1 MTKNIL
7 FSNKMLVL
15 LQTYTKKG
23 ETHTYPLAFP
33 PFWAYSMSCFEAIL
47 FRHSGFPG
55 TASVL
60 LGTLS
65 LPFWGQPDP
74 GRFIRRRKAGI
85 FPPAYASLGQMAQNP
100 SASGGLCP
108 LDKGRTRVLYRL
120 FSFPC
125 MGQKNPGHPLRA
137 FTRKRP
143 FTPAA
148 AAPAGRA
155 GALAA
160 KWRCDPLPRRPA
172 LSPGRLPAVKAP
184 WCDTTARSRGRA
196 SPRRP

>member
-15 LQTYTKKG
+15 LRKYTKKG
-23 ETHTYPLAFP
+23 ETHTLPLAFP
-33 PFWAYSMSCFEAIL
+33 PFWAYSMSCFETIL

-55 TASVL
+55 TASTPWAL
-60 LGTLS
+60 CPSPFGGSRTRAALYGGEKPDLS
-65 LPFWGQPDP
+65 PRLRP
-74 GRFIRRRKAGI
+74 R
-85 FPPAYASLGQMAQNP
+85 GQMTQNP
-100 SASGGLCP
+100 LASGGLCP

-120 FSFPC
+120 FSSPC
-125 MGQKNPGHPLRA
+125 MGQKNPGHSLRR
-137 FTRKRP
+137 FRRKRP

-160 KWRCDPLPRRPA
+160 KWRCDPPPRRPA
-172 LSPGRLPAVKAP
+172 L
-184 WCDTTARSRGRA
+184 
-196 SPRRP
+196 

>member
-1 MTKNIL
+1 MKNIL

-15 LQTYTKKG
+15 LQKYTKKG
-23 ETHTYPLAFP
+23 ETHTLPLAFP
-33 PFWAYSMSCFEAIL
+33 PFWAYSMSCFETIL

-74 GRFIRRRKAGI
+74 GRIIRRRKARP
-85 FPPAYASLGQMAQNP
+85 FPPPACPSGKMTQNLRLPVGYARSIRGKHVSSIACSLP
-100 SASGGLCP
+100 
-108 LDKGRTRVLYRL
+108 
-120 FSFPC
+120 PC

-160 KWRCDPLPRRPA
+160 KWRCDPPPRRPA
-172 LSPGRLPAVKAP
+172 L
-184 WCDTTARSRGRA
+184 
-196 SPRRP
+196 

>member
-15 LQTYTKKG
+15 LQKYTKKG

-33 PFWAYSMSCFEAIL
+33 PFWAYPMSCFETIL

-55 TASVL
+55 TANAPPGHLVPPL
-60 LGTLS
+60 LGAA
-65 LPFWGQPDP
+65 GP
-74 GRFIRRRKAGI
+74 GPHYAAAKSQA
-85 FPPAYASLGQMAQNP
+85 FPPACMPLGKMTQNLRLPVGYARSIRGERVSSIACSLP
-100 SASGGLCP
+100 
-108 LDKGRTRVLYRL
+108 
-120 FSFPC
+120 PC
-125 MGQKNPGHPLRA
+125 MGQKNPGHPLRR
-137 FTRKRP
+137 FRRKRP
-143 FTPAA
+143 FIPAA

-172 LSPGRLPAVKAP
+172 L
-184 WCDTTARSRGRA
+184 
-196 SPRRP
+196 

>member
-23 ETHTYPLAFP
+23 ETHTLPLAFP
-33 PFWAYSMSCFEAIL
+33 PFWAYSMSCFETIL
-47 FRHSGFPG
+47 FRHAGFPG
-55 TASVL
+55 LYAPGAL
-60 LGTLS
+60 CLS
-65 LPFWGQPDP
+65 LWRTAKP
-74 GRFIRRRKAGI
+74 GPHYTAAKSQT
-85 FPPAYASLGQMAQNP
+85 FPPACMPPGPNNSKP

-120 FSFPC
+120 FSSPC
-125 MGQKNPGHPLRA
+125 MGQKKPGHPLRR
-137 FTRKRP
+137 FRRKRP

-160 KWRCDPLPRRPA
+160 KWRCDPPPRRPA
-172 LSPGRLPAVKAP
+172 L
-184 WCDTTARSRGRA
+184 
-196 SPRRP
+196 

>member
-33 PFWAYSMSCFEAIL
+33 PFWAYSMSCFETIL
-47 FRHSGFPG
+47 FRHAGFPG
-55 TASVL
+55 AANVL
-60 LGTLS
+60 LGALS
-65 LPFWGQPDP
+65 VPFGGSQTQTALCGNEKPGPIFFPCLHAAGHFVHPFRGQPN
-74 GRFIRRRKAGI
+74 AGH
-85 FPPAYASLGQMAQNP
+85 S
-100 SASGGLCP
+100 
-108 LDKGRTRVLYRL
+108 
-120 FSFPC
+120 
-125 MGQKNPGHPLRA
+125 LRA

-160 KWRCDPLPRRPA
+160 KWRCDPPPRRPA
-172 LSPGRLPAVKAP
+172 L
-184 WCDTTARSRGRA
+184 
-196 SPRRP
+196 

>member
-1 MTKNIL
+1 MTKKVL

-15 LQTYTKKG
+15 LQKYTKKG

-33 PFWAYSMSCFEAIL
+33 PFWAYPMSCFETIL

-55 TASVL
+55 TANAPPGHLVPP
-60 LGTLS
+60 LS
-65 LPFWGQPDP
+65 GSDKRRPLYAEAKSQTFPLACMPP
-74 GRFIRRRKAGI
+74 GPNDSK
-85 FPPAYASLGQMAQNP
+85 P

-120 FSFPC
+120 FSSPPC
-125 MGQKNPGHPLRA
+125 MGQKNPGHPLRR
-137 FTRKRP
+137 FRRKHP
-143 FTPAA
+143 FIPAA

-160 KWRCDPLPRRPA
+160 KWRCDPPPRRPA
-172 LSPGRLPAVKAP
+172 L
-184 WCDTTARSRGRA
+184 
-196 SPRRP
+196 

>member
-1 MTKNIL
+1 MTKKVL

-15 LQTYTKKG
+15 LQKYTKKG

-33 PFWAYSMSCFEAIL
+33 PFGAYPMSCFETIL
-47 FRHSGFPG
+47 FRHAGFPG
-55 TASVL
+55 AANMP

-74 GRFIRRRKAGI
+74 GRIIRRRKARP
-85 FPPAYASLGQMAQNP
+85 FPPPAPPGKMTQNP
-100 SASGGLCP
+100 LASGGLCP

-120 FSFPC
+120 FSSPC
-125 MGQKNPGHPLRA
+125 MGQKNPGHSLRR
-137 FTRKRP
+137 FRRKRP

-160 KWRCDPLPRRPA
+160 KWRCDPPPRRPA
-172 LSPGRLPAVKAP
+172 L
-184 WCDTTARSRGRA
+184 
-196 SPRRP
+196 

>member
-23 ETHTYPLAFP
+23 ETHTLPLAFP
-33 PFWAYSMSCFEAIL
+33 PFWAYSMSCFETIL

-65 LPFWGQPDP
+65 LPFRGQPDP
-74 GRFIRRRKAGI
+74 GRIIRRRKARP
-85 FPPAYASLGQMAQNP
+85 FPLPAPPGPNNSKP

-125 MGQKNPGHPLRA
+125 MGQKNPGHSLRR
-137 FTRKRP
+137 FRRKRP

-160 KWRCDPLPRRPA
+160 KWRCDPPPRRPA
-172 LSPGRLPAVKAP
+172 L
-184 WCDTTARSRGRA
+184 
-196 SPRRP
+196 